1 MTAFSFS
8 TVLWGNTFSEL
19 AKRTDVSRLEFA
31 MFKIEQ
37 KLKEELDDSLGLR
50 QIDDLYDP
58 AKKGNFKVHLQ
69 LSGNDLYI
77 VLVLNEYMSCYNANP
92 RFQNER
98 MRVQISSWMDY
109 VAQGLMVFFGN
120 YGEYEGKSLQGNNMV
135 HFRIAELFG
144 YLDMLSNNEE
154 HLALGKA
161 ISENFKIYIEA
172 NYCEKESETGLP
184 VSLKYVYP
192 LNADYD
198 RNANTENGEKKFPE
212 RTQLEW

>member
-1 MTAFSFS
+1 MLPASIM
-8 TVLWGNTFSEL
+8 WGNTFSEL

-37 KLKEELDDSLGLR
+37 KLKEELHDSQGLKE
-50 QIDDLYDP
+50 IDALYDP
-58 AKKGNFKVHLQ
+58 ANKGNFKVHLQ
-69 LSGNDLYI
+69 LSGKDLYV

-92 RFQNER
+92 RFQNDR
-98 MRVQISSWMDY
+98 MQNEVTYWMDY
-109 VAQGLMVFFGN
+109 IAERLMVFFGN
-120 YGEYEGKSLQGNNMV
+120 FGEYEKKSLQGNNIV
-135 HFRIAELFG
+135 HFRIAEHFG
-144 YLDMLSNNEE
+144 YLDTLSNNEE

-172 NYCEKESETGLP
+172 NYCEKDSETGLL

-198 RNANTENGEKKFPE
+198 RNANKENGEKKFPE